1 MFNRKKFA
9 IFLVGIIGIVSLMAC
24 QKPNAQQSNVIDTE
38 GTQKTVLEM
47 EMDANYS
54 SSDSFE
60 NGLPILCDRGYGS
73 LRRRGLFSDGW

>member
-38 GTQKTVLEM
+38 GTQKLFLKWKWMRIIVVQI
-47 EMDANYS
+47 
-54 SSDSFE
+54 
-60 NGLPILCDRGYGS
+60 P
-73 LRRRGLFSDGW
+73 LRMGAYFV